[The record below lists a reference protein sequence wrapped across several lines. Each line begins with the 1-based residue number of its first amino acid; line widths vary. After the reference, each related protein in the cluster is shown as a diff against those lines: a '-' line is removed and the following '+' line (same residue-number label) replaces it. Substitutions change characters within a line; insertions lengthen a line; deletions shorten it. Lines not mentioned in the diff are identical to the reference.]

1 MRSFKSFNTVSLSI
15 VVGSLVVACASG
27 PRPHWKAC
35 DERALEKGYTLDDL
49 YTGGPSNED
58 SGRGNRIYGKDNKV
72 SGDDN
77 CIIGEGNVIRGNRNT
92 VTGNRNTI

>member
-1 MRSFKSFNTVSLSI
+1 MNASSLFRPILLAFALSS
-15 VVGSLVVACASG
+15 VFSACASG

-35 DERALEKGYTLDDL
+35 DERALEKGYTLADL

-58 SGRGNRIYGKDNKV
+58 SGYGNRIYGKGNKI

-77 CIIGEGNVIRGNRNT
+77 CIIGDENEIGGNRNM
-92 VTGNRNTI
+92 VTGSRNKI